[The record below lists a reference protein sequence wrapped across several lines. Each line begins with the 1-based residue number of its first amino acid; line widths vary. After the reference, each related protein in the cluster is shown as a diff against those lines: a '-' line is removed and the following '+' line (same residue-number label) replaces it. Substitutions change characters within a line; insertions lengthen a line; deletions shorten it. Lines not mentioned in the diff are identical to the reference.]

1 MKKNSTLN
9 SYYDSLHRSP
19 VAIEELVAVIK
30 FREMI
35 YQLVRRDIV
44 MRYKR
49 SLLGI
54 AWTMLNPLGMM
65 VVLTLVFSFIFPSI
79 QNYPI
84 YVLSGLIA
92 WNFFSQS
99 TSSAMFQNTW
109 GGDLRH
115 RIYIPRTTF
124 TLAAIGTG
132 MVNLFFS
139 ILTLLLIML
148 FTGEPI
154 RISIFFLPI
163 AMLILA
169 AFSLGVGLLFSTI
182 SIYFPDFTEMYQVAL
197 LAWMYLTPII
207 YPADIL
213 PRQLG
218 FFLTSINP
226 MYYFVQIF
234 RIPVYEGRFPS
245 AEIFIVGSTFAL
257 ITLIVGWLVFTKKS
271 DHFTYHT

>member
-1 MKKNSTLN
+1 
-9 SYYDSLHRSP
+9 
-19 VAIEELVAVIK
+19 
-30 FREMI
+30 
-35 YQLVRRDIV
+35 
-44 MRYKR
+44 
-49 SLLGI
+49 
-54 AWTMLNPLGMM
+54 MLNPLGMM
-65 VVLTLVFSFIFPSI
+65 IVLTLVFSFIFPSI

-99 TSSAMFQNTW
+99 TSSAMSQNTW

-132 MVNLFFS
+132 MVNLFLS

-148 FTGEPI
+148 ITGEPI

-169 AFSLGVGLLFSTI
+169 AFSLGIGLLFSTI
-182 SIYFPDFTEMYQVAL
+182 SIYFPDFADMYQVAL

-213 PRQLG
+213 PKPFG
-218 FFLTSINP
+218 FFLTSFNP

-234 RIPVYEGRFPS
+234 RMPVYEGRFPS
-245 AEIFIVGSTFAL
+245 MEIFLFGTTIAA
-257 ITLIVGWLVFTKKS
+257 ITLVVGWLVFTKKS
-271 DHFTYHT
+271 DQFTYHT